1 MEISQDSPVPSQMT
15 TDLSIIIVD
24 DMQFSRAVL
33 KQALS
38 KSGYTDLRLADSA
51 NACLQMLN
59 ERCADVVLADWV
71 MPEMNGLELTNAIRQ
86 LDEECNR
93 YTSIILFT
101 GREGNEAMQEA
112 FERGIDD
119 YLTKPVDEMELAAR
133 VFAAGRISTLQN
145 TLLETAS
152 ALSAAN
158 AHLEELS
165 TTDSLTGL
173 GNRRYL
179 TQQLEDYLMECR
191 NRGGGVC
198 LALVDVDKFRDI
210 NDQYGHDVG
219 DEVLVGL
226 SRRLRRAVRPT
237 DIVVRT
243 GSDEFGI
250 IMHYTDP
257 DAFRASVFDRVVGSV
272 SQRSVQTSEGDI
284 PVTIS
289 MGVDCYMGDKSQP
302 LPELQK
308 MMAAADERLFR
319 AKEAGRNRVFTE

>member
-1 MEISQDSPVPSQMT
+1 MT
-15 TDLSIIIVD
+15 NDLSIIIVD

-33 KQALS
+33 KQALM
-38 KSGYTDLRLADSA
+38 KGGYDDLRLADSA
-51 NACLQMLN
+51 GACLEMLN

-86 LDEECNR
+86 LDEERNR
-93 YTSIILFT
+93 YTAVILFT

-119 YLTKPVDEMELAAR
+119 YLTKPVDELELAAR
-133 VFAAGRISTLQN
+133 VFAAGRIATLQN

-198 LALVDVDKFRDI
+198 LALIDVDMFRDI
-210 NDQYGHDVG
+210 NDQFGHDVG
-219 DEVLVGL
+219 DEVLLGL

-257 DAFRASVFDRVVGSV
+257 DTFRASVFDRVVTSV

-302 LPELQK
+302 LPEPPQ
-308 MMAAADERLFR
+308 MMSAADERLFR
-319 AKEAGRNRVFTE
+319 AKEAGRNRVFVE

>member
-1 MEISQDSPVPSQMT
+1 MT

-33 KQALS
+33 KQALT
-38 KSGYTDLRLADSA
+38 KGGYTDLRLADSA
-51 NACLQMLN
+51 HACLEMLDD
-59 ERCADVVLADWV
+59 RCADVVLADWV

-86 LDEECNR
+86 LDEERNR

-119 YLTKPVDEMELAAR
+119 YLTKPVDELELAAR
-133 VFAAGRISTLQN
+133 VFAAGRIATLQN
-145 TLLETAS
+145 TLLETAA
-152 ALSAAN
+152 ALSVAN

-179 TQQLEDYLMECR
+179 TKQLEDNLLECH

-198 LALVDVDKFRDI
+198 LALIDVDKFREI
-210 NDQYGHDVG
+210 NDQFGHDVG

-243 GSDEFGI
+243 GSDEFGV
-250 IMHYTDP
+250 IMHYR
-257 DAFRASVFDRVVGSV
+257 DAGSFRPSVFDRVIGAV
-272 SQRSVQTSEGDI
+272 SQRSIQTSEGEI
-284 PVTIS
+284 PVTVS
-289 MGVDCYMGDKSQP
+289 MGVECYMGGPSNPIED
-302 LPELQK
+302 LQK
-308 MMAAADERLFR
+308 MMTLADERLYK
-319 AKEAGRNRVFTE
+319 AKQAGRNRVFVE

>member
-51 NACLQMLN
+51 NACLEMLN

-86 LDEECNR
+86 LDEERNR

-119 YLTKPVDEMELAAR
+119 YLTKPVDETELAAR

-210 NDQYGHDVG
+210 NDQHGHDVG

-302 LPELQK
+302 LPEPQK
-308 MMAAADERLFR
+308 MMTAADERLFK

>member
-1 MEISQDSPVPSQMT
+1 MT

-33 KQALS
+33 KQALQ
-38 KSGYTDLRLADSA
+38 KGGYTDLRLAESA
-51 NACLQMLN
+51 NVCLEMLN

-86 LDEECNR
+86 FDEERNR
-93 YTSIILFT
+93 YTAVILFT

-119 YLTKPVDEMELAAR
+119 YLTKPVDEVELAAR
-133 VFAAGRISTLQN
+133 VFAAGRIATLQN

-158 AHLEELS
+158 AHLEELT

-179 TQQLEDYLMECR
+179 TKQLEDHLLESH

-198 LALVDVDKFRDI
+198 LGLIDVDKFADL

-226 SRRLRRAVRPT
+226 ARRLRRAVRPT

-243 GSDEFGI
+243 GSDEFGV
-250 IMHYTDP
+250 IMHFTENNP
-257 DAFRASVFDRVVGSV
+257 IRASVFERVVASV
-272 SQRSVQTSEGDI
+272 SQRSIQTSEGEV

-289 MGVDCYMGDKSQP
+289 MGVACYTGDKSQP
-302 LPELQK
+302 ISDVQQ
-308 MMAAADERLFR
+308 MMMAADERLYK
-319 AKEAGRNRVFTE
+319 AKEAGRNRVFSE

>member
-1 MEISQDSPVPSQMT
+1 MPSNMT

-33 KQALS
+33 KQALQ
-38 KSGYTDLRLADSA
+38 KGGYTDLRLAESA
-51 NACLQMLN
+51 GVCLEMLA
-59 ERCADVVLADWV
+59 ERSADVVLADWV

-86 LDEECNR
+86 YDEEHNR
-93 YTSIILFT
+93 YTAVILFT

-119 YLTKPVDEMELAAR
+119 YLTKPVDEIELAAR
-133 VFAAGRISTLQN
+133 VFAAGRIATLQN

-158 AHLEELS
+158 AHLEELT

-179 TQQLEDYLMECR
+179 TKQLEDYLLESH

-198 LALVDVDKFRDI
+198 LAMIDVDKLGDVNEQF
-210 NDQYGHDVG
+210 GHDVG

-226 SRRLRRAVRPT
+226 ARRLRRAVRPT

-243 GSDEFGI
+243 GSDEFGV
-250 IMHYTDP
+250 IMHYTADNP
-257 DAFRASVFDRVVGSV
+257 LRQSVFDRVVTAV
-272 SQRSVQTSEGDI
+272 SQRSIQTGEGEI
-284 PVTIS
+284 PVTVS
-289 MGVDCYMGDKSQP
+289 MGVACYAGKSQP
-302 LPELQK
+302 IKDVQQ
-308 MMAAADERLFR
+308 MMTAADEQLFK
-319 AKEAGRNRVFTE
+319 AKEAGGNRVFAE